1 MCLLVVAWK
10 HHPRHRL
17 VVAANRDEF
26 HERPSAPLGWWSD
39 DARVLAGRDLRSGGT
54 WMGVSRTGRFAIV
67 TNHRDLER
75 PPAPDAPS
83 RGELVSG
90 FLTGTDSP
98 RDYLDRLGQRAAAYA
113 GFNLLVGDVDELHYL
128 TNRDGDTASRA
139 LEPGIYGLSNHV
151 LDAPWPKL
159 LRTRRR
165 FAELVA
171 RPAIETD
178 GLFEMLADRRTADD
192 EEIPDTGLPAD
203 WERALSAPFVVHG
216 RYGTRSSTVL
226 LAEHHGRT
234 VVIER
239 RFDASGTLQAA
250 TRLDFDVHGG
260 SGGRTHARGADVAAS
275 RALDEQRDA
284 SPE

>member
-39 DARVLAGRDLRSGGT
+39 DTRVLAGRDLRSGGT
-54 WMGVSRTGRFAIV
+54 WMGVSRAGRFAIV
-67 TNHRDLER
+67 TNFRDLER

-90 FLTGTDSP
+90 FLTGTASP
-98 RDYLDRLGQRAAAYA
+98 REYLDRLRPRAASYA
-113 GFNLLVGDVDELHYL
+113 GFNLLVGDADALHYL
-128 TNRDGDTASRA
+128 TNRDGEAAPRV
-139 LEPGIYGLSNHV
+139 LEPGVYGLSNHV

-165 FAELVA
+165 FTELVA
-171 RPAIETD
+171 RPDIEPD
-178 GLFEMLADRRTADD
+178 ELFDMLGDRRTADD
-192 EEIPDTGLPAD
+192 DEIPDTGLPAD

-226 LAEHHGRT
+226 LVERDGRT
-234 VVIER
+234 TVIER
-239 RFDASGTLQAA
+239 RFEASGTLTAA
-250 TRLDFDVHGG
+250 TRLEFDGHVRP
-260 SGGRTHARGADVAAS
+260 GRRMHATGASVAATHAP
-275 RALDEQRDA
+275 DEKPDA